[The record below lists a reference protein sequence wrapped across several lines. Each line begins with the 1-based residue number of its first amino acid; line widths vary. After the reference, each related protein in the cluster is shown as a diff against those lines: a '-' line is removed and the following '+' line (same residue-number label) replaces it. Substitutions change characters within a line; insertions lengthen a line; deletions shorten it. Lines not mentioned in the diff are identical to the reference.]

1 MVCGQGQVLEIV
13 EAARAVRRLAYFLHR
28 RQQQAN
34 QDGNDGDDHQQ
45 LDERKT
51 VSGPGGQH
59 TLSPGGRL
67 QARNTEMVIMV
78 WQAGSFQAFVG
89 VDLHKST
96 VTLKAIDPAG
106 EPIAALTIST
116 KSVEKIDAWLGSLP
130 APVWLAVEACPF
142 VEWFID
148 RYRAQVARLD
158 IADATELAH
167 RRGKRRKNDPND
179 ALDIAR
185 RLARNEC
192 PLGFIADP
200 ELMQLRKLGRHWRQ
214 LSRLLARSKQAM
226 KSMLHQANLNGPKF
240 DGASAHRWLLAHGH
254 RLAPVQREA
263 FGDYLDVVLL
273 TERHR
278 ERLLRAIHAA
288 PRDAAFTRT
297 QQLVETVPGIGPI
310 WSLII
315 AAEVGPFSRFPN
327 SDALEF
333 WAGLTADLKES
344 AGRTQS
350 GPITKAGSA
359 TLRWALCQ
367 AAVTLCHCDARQEA
381 LRQRL
386 IARIGRAKA
395 NVAMGRRL
403 LRICYALVRDG
414 KPYRCGERID
424 RTTRLNQARAARK
437 AQSSSNEKGV
447 QSTLEKVAS

>member
-1 MVCGQGQVLEIV
+1 MESQV
-13 EAARAVRRLAYFLHR
+13 A
-28 RQQQAN
+28 
-34 QDGNDGDDHQQ
+34 
-45 LDERKT
+45 
-51 VSGPGGQH
+51 P
-59 TLSPGGRL
+59 
-67 QARNTEMVIMV
+67 
-78 WQAGSFQAFVG
+78 FQSFVG

-96 VTLKAIDPAG
+96 VTLKAVNPAG
-106 EPIAALTIST
+106 EPVAALTIST
-116 KSVEKIDAWLGSLP
+116 KSVEKIDDWLRALP

-148 RYRAQVARLD
+148 RYRESVTRLD

-185 RLARNEC
+185 RLARGEC

-200 ELMQLRKLGRHWRQ
+200 ALMQLRKLGRHWRQ
-214 LSRLLARSKQAM
+214 LSRLLARSKHAM
-226 KSMLHQANLNGPKF
+226 KSILHQANLNGPKF
-240 DGASAHRWLLAHGH
+240 DGAGAHRWLLAQGH
-254 RLAPVQREA
+254 RLKPVQQQA
-263 FGDYLDVVLL
+263 FADFLDVVML

-278 ERLLRAIHAA
+278 ERLRRDLLLA
-288 PRDAAFTRT
+288 PRDQRFAQT
-297 QQLVETVPGIGPI
+297 QRLLQSVPGVGDI

-315 AAEVGPFSRFPN
+315 ASEIGPFDRFPN

-350 GPITKAGSA
+350 GHITKAGSA

-367 AAVTLCHCDARQEA
+367 AAVTLCQCDARQEA

-386 IARIGRAKA
+386 ITRIGRAKA

-403 LRICYALVRDG
+403 LRILYALVRDQ
-414 KPYRCGERID
+414 KSYRCAERID
-424 RTTRLNQARAARK
+424 RTTRLNQARATRK
-437 AQSSSNEKGV
+437 ARTKKV
-447 QSTLEKVAS
+447 APKEKVA

>member
-1 MVCGQGQVLEIV
+1 
-13 EAARAVRRLAYFLHR
+13 
-28 RQQQAN
+28 
-34 QDGNDGDDHQQ
+34 
-45 LDERKT
+45 
-51 VSGPGGQH
+51 
-59 TLSPGGRL
+59 
-67 QARNTEMVIMV
+67 MVIMV
-78 WQAGSFQAFVG
+78 SQAASFQSFVG

-96 VTLKAIDPAG
+96 VTLKAINPDG
-106 EPIAALTIST
+106 EVLATLTIST
-116 KSVEKIDAWLGSLP
+116 KSVEKIDAWLRALP

-148 RYRAQVARLD
+148 RYRPLVGRLD

-192 PLGFIADP
+192 PLGFIAAPD
-200 ELMQLRKLGRHWRQ
+200 LMQLRKLGRHWRQ
-214 LSRLLARSKQAM
+214 LSRLLARSKHAM
-226 KSMLHQANLNGPKF
+226 KSMLHQANLHGPKF

-254 RLAPVQREA
+254 RLAPVQRDA
-263 FGDYLDVVLL
+263 FGDYVDVVLL

-278 ERLLRAIHAA
+278 ERLLRAMHVA
-288 PRDAAFTRT
+288 PRDAAFART
-297 QQLVETVPGIGPI
+297 QELLATVPGIGPI
-310 WSLII
+310 WSLIM
-315 AAEVGPFSRFPN
+315 AAEIGPFNRFPN

-359 TLRWALCQ
+359 TLRWAVCQ
-367 AAVTLCHCDARQEA
+367 AAVTLCQCDARQETI
-381 LRQRL
+381 RQRL
-386 IARIGRAKA
+386 IARTGRAKA

-424 RTTRLNQARAARK
+424 RTSRLNRARATQAAK
-437 AQSSSNEKGV
+437 SASEGKGV
-447 QSTLEKVAS
+447 PSTLDKVAS